1 MKCQELDLD
10 SVLPDQEMLMKLMIH
25 PLQIQVCILG
35 FGLAGVPG
43 GSDGKESVCNAG
55 DLIYG
60 FSECYYECT
69 Q

>member
-1 MKCQELDLD
+1 MSRTRFGFCFARSGNVNETND
-10 SVLPDQEMLMKLMIH
+10 SPTPNPGMY
-25 PLQIQVCILG
+25 LG

-60 FSECYYECT
+60 FSEYYYECT